1 MDFINLLQEKYIAEF
16 SNNTPFWEYVINLLV
31 TAILTAVLRWYYI
44 RFGSAISNRRKFA
57 NNFMALAL
65 GTLLIIMIVKSSIA
79 LSLGL
84 VGALSIVRFRAAIKD
99 PEELTFLFVAIGI
112 GLAGGANQPVLAAIS
127 VVFILGI
134 LWVHR
139 WWTGQASFRAEN
151 RMFVNIQTDLDDLEK
166 VSATLISTF
175 KHVELKRMD
184 TLAEGM
190 ALSYICKADSLA
202 QIAQLKQK
210 VQALSDKT
218 SLSIIDQP
226 DLIV

>member
-1 MDFINLLQEKYIAEF
+1 M
-16 SNNTPFWEYVINLLV
+16 
-31 TAILTAVLRWYYI
+31 
-44 RFGSAISNRRKFA
+44 
-57 NNFMALAL
+57 
-65 GTLLIIMIVKSSIA
+65 
-79 LSLGL
+79 
-84 VGALSIVRFRAAIKD
+84 
-99 PEELTFLFVAIGI
+99 
-112 GLAGGANQPVLAAIS
+112 
-127 VVFILGI
+127 
-134 LWVHR
+134 
-139 WWTGQASFRAEN
+139 
-151 RMFVNIQTDLDDLEK
+151 
-166 VSATLISTF
+166 SATLISTF